1 MNTCI
6 TNRDP
11 GYLREMADMEHDIVR
26 TVEQADAVAAPA
38 VDPFNRI
45 DELFQKI
52 LRERGVL
59 RHEREE
65 VLALQDNVKHREAV
79 IGDLQA
85 QLDAVLESV
94 KQAARK

>member
-1 MNTCI
+1 M

-11 GYLREMADMEHDIVR
+11 GFLREMADMEHDIVR
-26 TVEQADAVAAPA
+26 TVEQADAVAAPT

-65 VLALQDNVKHREAV
+65 IAALMDNAKHREAV
-79 IGDLQA
+79 IGELQA
-85 QLDAVLESV
+85 KLDAELD
-94 KQAARK
+94 KIRQAVRS